1 MPDGMEN
8 EFRNFS
14 KDNSATHRARV
25 VRLLVIFA
33 VPMIVVF
40 VECGLIITKAVRSQQ
55 LVAET
60 NSGIMAALQIGS
72 LVTSLQKERGMTS
85 IYLTS
90 LSPIAWERVLKFRN
104 NTDLAFEH
112 VTKWRGGP
120 QDDKHFATG
129 EDFRNFLLDY
139 RRTINSTTQ
148 SLSELRW
155 YTAAITILIKWVNRD
170 IYMGGDNGGDLWR
183 YFVAY
188 ELILQAKDTI
198 GLQRA
203 LGGNYYARGYHT
215 SEEQLWF
222 NEAEVQ
228 ARVLLDAAF
237 LHSARTKDLYQSLL
251 DHYSEP
257 VIDIRKSAKLFRN
270 VRSVDN
276 SSLIVDRGNGT
287 DLTNGKNNVTDQAKA
302 QSWFANMTV
311 LMDDV
316 IGPTELDLTTF
327 ILLHL
332 DEQSCA
338 RYSVPGM
345 STP

>member
-1 MPDGMEN
+1 MCLTMRNKVSFSIPSNRSAKVSPTPSPHGSLRSDHGTVSSPTLTTTSRLNTGRRPAKENLPDVAHALRKAEPSTTIALREPTRNSVHSMPDGMEN

-72 LVTSLQKERGMTS
+72 LVTSLQKERGMTRYVFFLYCFQLPIEWVFISFFLTLIFSFHSESRS

-198 GLQRA
+198 G
-203 LGGNYYARGYHT
+203 
-215 SEEQLWF
+215 
-222 NEAEVQ
+222 
-228 ARVLLDAAF
+228 
-237 LHSARTKDLYQSLL
+237 
-251 DHYSEP
+251 
-257 VIDIRKSAKLFRN
+257 
-270 VRSVDN
+270 
-276 SSLIVDRGNGT
+276 
-287 DLTNGKNNVTDQAKA
+287 
-302 QSWFANMTV
+302 
-311 LMDDV
+311 
-316 IGPTELDLTTF
+316 
-327 ILLHL
+327 
-332 DEQSCA
+332 
-338 RYSVPGM
+338 
-345 STP
+345 